1 MGQLVST
8 LALHLILENKWAMEE
23 ATSFVFQNGLSQRC
37 SHTQHESNCLSENG
51 SCFEVRFSWIFSYEI
66 SSLTTVLFTYMV
78 RKSARGIL
86 QHVTCKSF
94 YFTWHICSIW
104 GFLTW
109 PRATSTSVWFF
120 QILWSF
126 FPVCL
131 VSHNFWKFK
140 RPINLFSNCLW
151 FCPYWLHLGQ

>member
-1 MGQLVST
+1 MSFKMVSLRGAATPNMRATVWKWQLFWSEIQ
-8 LALHLILENKWAMEE
+8 LNILVWD
-23 ATSFVFQNGLSQRC
+23 FIR
-37 SHTQHESNCLSENG
+37 
-51 SCFEVRFSWIFSYEI
+51 
-66 SSLTTVLFTYMV
+66 VLFTYTV

-86 QHVTCKSF
+86 QHVTCQSF
-94 YFTWHICSIW
+94 YFTQYIHSIW
-104 GFLTW
+104 SFLTW

-120 QILWSF
+120 QILWPF

-151 FCPYWLHLGQ
+151 PCPYWLHLGQ

>member
-1 MGQLVST
+1 MSFKMVCLRGAATPNMRVTVWKWQLFWSEIQ
-8 LALHLILENKWAMEE
+8 LNILLWD
-23 ATSFVFQNGLSQRC
+23 FIR
-37 SHTQHESNCLSENG
+37 
-51 SCFEVRFSWIFSYEI
+51 
-66 SSLTTVLFTYMV
+66 VLFTYTV
-78 RKSARGIL
+78 GKRARGIL
-86 QHVTCKSF
+86 QHVTCQSF
-94 YFTWHICSIW
+94 YFTWHIHSIW

-131 VSHNFWKFK
+131 VSHNFWKLK

-151 FCPYWLHLGQ
+151 SCPYWLHLGQ